1 MAPRPVLTVEPQQ
14 PMLLRLGNFLR
25 FSPRTNAV
33 RPGQNDQPCDPLD
46 FSATSPLPRP
56 LPGHNSTQ
64 GRSDM
69 IPGDNS
75 RSLPTTPSS
84 PSPFTRIHNVS
95 SWWPVRGGHTQ
106 PRIVDVPLAQAKERN
121 AAAGAPKKDEDIV
134 PDEYL
139 DPPSPNPNSQQP
151 AAALQPATG
160 EHGGDRSCF
169 CF

>member
-1 MAPRPVLTVEPQQ
+1 MAPRPALTVEPQQ
-14 PMLLRLGNFLR
+14 PMFFRLGSFLR

-33 RPGQNDQPCDPLD
+33 RPGRNVQSRDPLD

-56 LPGHNSTQ
+56 LSGHTSTQ

-69 IPGDNS
+69 NPGENS
-75 RSLPTTPSS
+75 RQPATTPSS
-84 PSPFTRIHNVS
+84 PSPFTASIR
-95 SWWPVRGGHTQ
+95 HTQ

-139 DPPSPNPNSQQP
+139 DPPSPKPDSQQP
-151 AAALQPATG
+151 AAAVQPATG